1 MSDISFPETDA
12 YSKIY
17 EFILSVDEC
26 IKNSTQKTDE
36 AQMQI
41 LRDISGV
48 INETEKSQE
57 PHRYAN
63 LAAKTVLN
71 TICMKYEDKY
81 LQNSFGNS
89 TRLDYGTGHELN
101 YLCYLYT
108 KYFRNEIEIECIFT
122 TLVKYFEVVREFV
135 KKFNLEPAGSHGVWG
150 LDDYQ
155 FLPFLFGSSE
165 LANQKLQFNEFN
177 EFNELHRFGRRG
189 CYQEAVANKLGGASQ
204 ILKSITGKDWAVI
217 NRGMIRMYDDH
228 VLRRDVVT
236 QHFIYGACLQQKR
249 YSQETLY

>member
-1 MSDISFPETDA
+1 MFPETDA
-12 YSKIY
+12 YARIY
-17 EFILSVDEC
+17 EFILSIDEC
-26 IKNSTQKTDE
+26 IKTSTQKIDE
-36 AQMQI
+36 TQMKI
-41 LRDISGV
+41 LIDISAI
-48 INETEKSQE
+48 INNTEKSPT

-63 LAAKTVLN
+63 LAAKTVFD
-71 TICMKYEDKY
+71 TICKKYEDKY

-108 KYFRNEIEIECIFT
+108 KYFYKEIDIQCIFT
-122 TLVKYFEVVREFV
+122 TLVKFFEVIREFV

-165 LANQKLQFNEFN
+165 LVCQKIKSNEPDM
-177 EFNELHRFGRRG
+177 LDSTR
-189 CYQEAVANKLGGASQ
+189 CYYEAVVNKLGGVSQ

-217 NRGMIRMYDDH
+217 NRGMIKMYDDH

-236 QHFIYGACLQQKR
+236 QHFIYGACLQHKR
-249 YSQETLY
+249 HSQETLY